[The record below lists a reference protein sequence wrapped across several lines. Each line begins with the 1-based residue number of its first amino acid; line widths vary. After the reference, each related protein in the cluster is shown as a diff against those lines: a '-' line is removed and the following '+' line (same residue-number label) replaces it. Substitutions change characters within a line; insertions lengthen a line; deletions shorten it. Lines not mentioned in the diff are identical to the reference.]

1 MAELLAL
8 VLVII
13 GAASV
18 FWRTDCLIT
27 QRHFPDNLPLY
38 WTSPTIRAV
47 SLICGFPF
55 VALGA
60 SLFSIHLFGRSSN
73 TTYIAAALG
82 FGFLYTLTFFVA
94 SLHSH
99 RRLDERVLVRSIETI
114 DRGRYRGTIYGFE
127 PSFATEH
134 KGLSV
139 GQCVEFEEE
148 NVFGCVRS

>member
-1 MAELLAL
+1 
-8 VLVII
+8 
-13 GAASV
+13 
-18 FWRTDCLIT
+18 
-27 QRHFPDNLPLY
+27 
-38 WTSPTIRAV
+38 V

-55 VALGA
+55 VALGV
-60 SLFSIHLFGRSSN
+60 SLFSNHLFGRSSN
-73 TTYIAAALG
+73 ATSIAAALG
-82 FGFLYTLTFFVA
+82 FGFLYTLTFFAA
-94 SLHSH
+94 SLHSP

-114 DRGRYRGTIYGFE
+114 DRGRYRRTIYGFE